1 MVDLLTAWGVTSAA
15 GFIFKPILQD
25 LYEEIKKLTKYDI
38 VGAIRPKGLLKDT
51 ASHIAARRESPLPRL
66 CFLASSASI
75 RKLIGRL

>member
-38 VGAIRPKGLLKDT
+38 VGAIRPKGL
-51 ASHIAARRESPLPRL
+51 AARRESPLPRL